1 MDTFDAIKTRRAV
14 KHYDPDYVMPAEQID
29 ELLGLA
35 MLSPT
40 SFNIQHWR
48 FVAVTDPEVRQQI
61 RAAAW
66 DQAHV
71 TESSLLIVMTADV
84 KAWEK
89 DAGRYWKNAPD
100 HARDMLVPMIG
111 PFYAGKE
118 QLERDEAMRSMGIAA
133 QTIMLAARA
142 MGLDSCPMIG
152 FDHEKVAEIINLP
165 HDHAVGLLI
174 TVGKA
179 LKPAWPRPGQL
190 SMEHVVVRDRF
201 D

>member
-1 MDTFDAIKTRRAV
+1 MDTFEAIRTRRAV
-14 KHYDPDYVMPAEQID
+14 KHYDPNHVMPAEQID

-35 MLSPT
+35 MLSLT

-48 FVAVTDPEVRQQI
+48 FVAVTDPDVRQQI

-71 TESSLLIVMTADV
+71 SESSLLIVMTADV

-89 DAGRYWKNAPD
+89 EAERYWKDAPD

-142 MGLDSCPMIG
+142 MELDSCPMIG

-179 LKPAWPRPGQL
+179 IKPAWPRPGQL
-190 SMEHVVVRDRF
+190 PMDHVVVRDKF